1 MKTDSAA
8 NLKTQACLQQLD
20 RAPPPPVSPLQL
32 LPRTG
37 AKVMGGIGGKSRKRL
52 VSREASLLE
61 FRGSSGASLKRPSN
75 NNNHDPNSHGKLSV
89 SGSGLCPWFSK
100 CGPQTSSF
108 SISWELI
115 RNVDT
120 LNHNAFFFLRF
131 FFLYGLF
138 VVVKIF

>member
-8 NLKTQACLQQLD
+8 NLKTRACLQQLD
-20 RAPPPPVSPLQL
+20 RAPPPPVSPPQL

-75 NNNHDPNSHGKLSV
+75 NNNQNPHSHCKLSV

-108 SISWELI
+108 SLSWELI
-115 RNVDT
+115 RNVDVM
-120 LNHNAFFFLRF
+120 NQNAFFKYF
-131 FFLYGLF
+131 FNMGHF
-138 VVVKIF
+138 

>member
-20 RAPPPPVSPLQL
+20 RAPPPPVSPPQL

-75 NNNHDPNSHGKLSV
+75 NNNQNPNSHCKLSV
-89 SGSGLCPWFSK
+89 RFWFMSLVLK
-100 CGPQTSSF
+100 VWSTDQHF
-108 SISWELI
+108 SLSWELI
-115 RNVDT
+115 RNVDVM
-120 LNHNAFFFLRF
+120 NPNAFFKYF
-131 FFLYGLF
+131 FNMGHF
-138 VVVKIF
+138 

>member
-20 RAPPPPVSPLQL
+20 RAPPPPVSPPQL

-75 NNNHDPNSHGKLSV
+75 NNNQNPNSHCKLSV
-89 SGSGLCPWFSK
+89 RFWFMSLVLKVWSTDQQLQPQLGAYKK
-100 CGPQTSSF
+100 CR
-108 SISWELI
+108 
-115 RNVDT
+115 RNESECI
-120 LNHNAFFFLRF
+120 F
-131 FFLYGLF
+131 
-138 VVVKIF
+138 KIFF